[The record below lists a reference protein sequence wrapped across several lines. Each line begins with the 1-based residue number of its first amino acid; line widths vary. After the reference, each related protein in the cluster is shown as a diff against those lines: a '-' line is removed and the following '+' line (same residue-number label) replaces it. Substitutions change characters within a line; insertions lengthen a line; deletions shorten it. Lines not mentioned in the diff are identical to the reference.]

1 MPSIFVVFY
10 MQFKVVDVES
20 CIKFLHGA
28 TNVFVRLSQA
38 VVGTQ
43 PVRSSSKRHDVE
55 SGEHLRCVYC
65 REVFVRGENGRGRC
79 QDAPDPMRTVI
90 RRASCMWC
98 AESVLYHCMS
108 DSEGDYSEPCSC
120 DAAEAGCC
128 LRWLALSG
136 LALLAPCMC
145 CYPPLMMCHRC
156 GERCGCCGAR
166 HKAIS

>member
-1 MPSIFVVFY
+1 